1 MTSAPNTSG
10 GTLSPGHPV
19 LLLDY
24 LLRIRKDL
32 LAGRLAM
39 HLGEPNVEHL
49 VGFVNGYQSC
59 LISNGIRDEEYGR
72 FFEWLRDVKKE
83 FPGEGWAAKYLRDC
97 HGDHEQAIRKYLDFV
112 AEFVALHRQ

>member
-1 MTSAPNTSG
+1 MTQPSNAPG
-10 GTLSPGHPV
+10 DGLRPERPV

-24 LLRIRKDL
+24 LLRIRQDM
-32 LAGRLAM
+32 LAGRLGM
-39 HLGEPNVEHL
+39 HIGDPNVEHM
-49 VGFVNGYQSC
+49 VGFVNGYHSC
-59 LISNGIRDEEYGR
+59 LISNRIRDEEYGR

>member
-1 MTSAPNTSG
+1 MTSASKAPG
-10 GTLSPGHPV
+10 GALPPERPV

-39 HLGEPNVEHL
+39 HLGEPLVEHM
-49 VGFVNGYQSC
+49 VGFVNGYHSC
-59 LISNGIRDEEYGR
+59 LISNGIRDDEYGR
-72 FFEWLRDVKKE
+72 FFEWLRDVKHE
-83 FPGEGWAAKYLRDC
+83 FPVEGWAAKYLRDC

-112 AEFVALHRQ
+112 AEFVALHRR